1 MLKPAN
7 TNKINGN
14 ATSIHVKPLPL
25 LETRQLDKVLNLLPL
40 VAITVFSMGGGG
52 GAAVKEDEK
61 KNEKMKFSF

>member
-14 ATSIHVKPLPL
+14 ATSIHVKPLHVPL
-25 LETRQLDKVLNLLPL
+25 LETRRLVKVLNLLPL

-52 GAAVKEDEK
+52 GAAVKEK
-61 KNEKMKFSF
+61 TRKKMKN

>member
-52 GAAVKEDEK
+52 GAAVKEKTRK
-61 KNEKMKFSF
+61 K